1 MKCYE
6 QKSESKSYKDNLNLL
21 GNKVECD
28 LGFRSFLEQLSKS
41 GELTRISKEVSTEH
55 EMAGI
60 IEALG
65 EKPVFFEKVKESS
78 IPVVAG
84 LVSSKDL
91 ISRALSI
98 EKEQFLP
105 KLSSA
110 IENPVPPDLIEE
122 GECQEIVEKSV
133 DLTKLPIMRYTEKDG
148 GKYIASA
155 VSIIRD
161 PEFGAR
167 NMCFHRL
174 MLLDRNHFVARIVE
188 NRGTDTALKKAGGEL
203 DIAICIGNSTP
214 VLLAAATSLPMG
226 VDELG
231 MANALEKTQLVKC
244 KTIDVEVPKDCEIVL
259 EGRITTEKAPEGPF
273 LDLTGIVDR
282 VRQQPIIEVKC
293 VTHREEPIYQTILAG
308 RNEHKFL
315 MGMPKEPTIF
325 NEVNKVCEC
334 KDVYITP
341 GGCSWLHAVVQIKK
355 RNPDDGKKAIAA
367 ASKGH
372 KSLKHCVIVDDDI
385 NIYDP
390 NDVEWAIATRF
401 QADKDAV
408 ISPNQPGS
416 SLDPS
421 GDLTEGRKATTCK
434 MGLDATI
441 PLTTTGKG
449 FKKEGYKKVDL
460 NKFL

>member
-1 MKCYE
+1 
-6 QKSESKSYKDNLNLL
+6 
-21 GNKVECD
+21 
-28 LGFRSFLEQLSKS
+28 LGFRSFLKQLDKN
-41 GELTRISKEVSTEH
+41 GELIRIRKEVSTEYD
-55 EMAGI
+55 MAGI
-60 IEALG
+60 IDALG

-78 IPVVAG
+78 LPVVAG
-84 LVSSKDL
+84 LVSSKEL
-91 ISRALSI
+91 IARALNI
-98 EKEQFLP
+98 KKEQLLH

-110 IENPVPPDLIEE
+110 IENPLPPDVVKK
-122 GECQEIVEKSV
+122 GECQEIVEKDV
-133 DLTKLPIMRYTEKDG
+133 DLTKLPIMTYTEKDG

-155 VSIIRD
+155 IAIIKD
-161 PEFGAR
+161 PELGR
-167 NMCFHRL
+167 NTSFHRL
-174 MLLDRNHFVARIVE
+174 MLLDKNKFVARIVE
-188 NRGTDTALKKAGGEL
+188 ERGTDTALKKSGGEL
-203 DIAICIGNSTP
+203 DIAMCIGNSTA

-231 MANALEKTQLVKC
+231 MANALEKTELVKC
-244 KTIDVEVPKDCEIVL
+244 KTIDIEVPKDCEIVL
-259 EGRITTEKAPEGPF
+259 EGRITNERASEGPF
-273 LDLTGIVDR
+273 LDTTGILDR
-282 VRQQPIIEVKC
+282 IRQQPVIEVNC
-293 VTHREEPIYQTILAG
+293 ITHREKPIYQTLLPG

-315 MGMPKEPTIF
+315 MGMPREPTIF

-355 RNPDDGKKAIAA
+355 KNPDDGKKAIKAA
-367 ASKGH
+367 FEGH
-372 KSLKHCVIVDDDI
+372 TSLKHCVIVDDDI

-408 ISPNQPGS
+408 ILPKQRGS

-421 GDLTEGRKATTCK
+421 GDLTEGKKATTCK

-441 PLTTTGKG
+441 PFEATGKG
-449 FKKEGYKKVDL
+449 FKKGQYRKVDL

>member
-1 MKCYE
+1 
-6 QKSESKSYKDNLNLL
+6 
-21 GNKVECD
+21 
-28 LGFRSFLEQLSKS
+28 LGFRSFLEQL
-41 GELTRISKEVSTEH
+41 ERDEVLTRIRKEVSTEY

-60 IEALG
+60 IDALS
-65 EKPVFFEKVKESS
+65 EKPVFFEKVRESS

-84 LVSSKDL
+84 LVSSKEL
-91 ISRALSI
+91 IARALNI
-98 EKEQFLP
+98 KKEQLLH

-110 IENPVPPDLIEE
+110 IENPLSPDVVEK
-122 GECQEIVEKSV
+122 GECQEIVEKDV

-155 VSIIRD
+155 IAVVKD
-161 PEFGAR
+161 PELGR
-167 NMCFHRL
+167 NTCFHRL
-174 MLLDRNHFVARIVE
+174 MLLDKDKFVARIVE
-188 NRGTDTALKKAGGEL
+188 ERGTDTALKKSGGEL
-203 DIAICIGNSTP
+203 DIALCIGNSTA

-231 MANALEKTQLVKC
+231 MANALEKTELVKC
-244 KTIDVEVPKDCEIVL
+244 KTIDVEVPRDCEIVL
-259 EGRITTEKAPEGPF
+259 EGRITKERAPEGPF
-273 LDLTGIVDR
+273 LDLTGIVDK
-282 VRQQPIIEVKC
+282 VRQQPVIQIKC
-293 VTHREEPIYQTILAG
+293 ITHREKPIYQTILAG

-355 RNPDDGKKAIAA
+355 QNPDDGKKAIRAA
-367 ASKGH
+367 FEGH
-372 KSLKHCVIVDDDI
+372 KSLKHCVVVDDDI

-390 NDVEWAIATRF
+390 HEVEWAIATRF
-401 QADKDAV
+401 QADKDAL
-408 ISPNQPGS
+408 ILPNQSGS

-421 GDLTEGRKATTCK
+421 GDLTEGKKATTCK

-441 PLTTTGKG
+441 PFKETGKG
-449 FKKEGYKKVDL
+449 FKKEEYRKVDL
-460 NKFL
+460 HKFL

>member
-1 MKCYE
+1 
-6 QKSESKSYKDNLNLL
+6 
-21 GNKVECD
+21 
-28 LGFRSFLEQLSKS
+28 LGFRSFLEQLDRN
-41 GELTRISKEVSTEH
+41 GELMKIGKEVSTEY

-60 IEALG
+60 VDALG
-65 EKPVFFEKVKESS
+65 EKPVFFGKVKESS

-84 LVSSKDL
+84 LVSSKEL
-91 ISRALSI
+91 IARALNI
-98 EKEQFLP
+98 KKEQLLH

-110 IENPVPPDLIEE
+110 IENPLPPDVVEN
-122 GECQEIVEKSV
+122 GECQEMVEKDV

-155 VSIIRD
+155 IAVVKD
-161 PEFGAR
+161 PELGR
-167 NMCFHRL
+167 NTCFHRL
-174 MLLDRNHFVARIVE
+174 MLLDKNKFVARIVE
-188 NRGTDTALKKAGGEL
+188 ERGTDTALKKSGGEL
-203 DIAICIGNSTP
+203 DIALCIGNSTA
-214 VLLAAATSLPMG
+214 VLLAASTSLPKG

-231 MANALEKTQLVKC
+231 MANVLEKTELVKC
-244 KTIDVEVPKDCEIVL
+244 RTIDVEVPRDCEIVL
-259 EGRITTEKAPEGPF
+259 EGRITKERAPEGPF
-273 LDLTGIVDR
+273 LDLTGIVDK
-282 VRQQPIIEVKC
+282 VRQQPVIQIKC
-293 VTHREEPIYQTILAG
+293 ITHREKPIYQTILAG

-355 RNPDDGKKAIAA
+355 QNLDDGKKAIRAA
-367 ASKGH
+367 FEGH
-372 KSLKHCVIVDDDI
+372 KSLKHCVVVDDDI
-385 NIYDP
+385 NIYDQ
-390 NDVEWAIATRF
+390 NEVEWAIATRF

-408 ISPNQPGS
+408 ILPNQTGS

-421 GDLTEGRKATTCK
+421 GDLTEGKKATTCK

-441 PLTTTGKG
+441 PFKETGKG
-449 FKKEGYKKVDL
+449 FEKEEYRKVDL

>member
-1 MKCYE
+1 LG
-6 QKSESKSYKDNLNLL
+6 QLDKD
-21 GNKVECD
+21 
-28 LGFRSFLEQLSKS
+28 
-41 GELTRISKEVSTEH
+41 GELVRIRKEVSTEY

-60 IEALG
+60 IDALG

-78 IPVVAG
+78 IPVAAG
-84 LVSSKDL
+84 LVSSKEL
-91 ISRALSI
+91 IAKALNI
-98 EKEQFLP
+98 KKEQLLH
-105 KLSSA
+105 KLSNA
-110 IENPVPPDLIEE
+110 IENPLPPDVVEK
-122 GECQEIVEKSV
+122 GECQEIVENDV

-155 VSIIRD
+155 IAIIKD
-161 PEFGAR
+161 PEFGR
-167 NMCFHRL
+167 NTCFHRL
-174 MLLDRNHFVARIVE
+174 ILLDKNKFVARIVE
-188 NRGTDTALKKAGGEL
+188 ERGTDTALKKSGGEL
-203 DIAICIGNSTP
+203 DIALCIGNSTA

-231 MANALEKTQLVKC
+231 MANALEKTELVKC
-244 KTIDVEVPKDCEIVL
+244 KTIDVEVPRDCEIVL
-259 EGRITTEKAPEGPF
+259 EGRITKERVSEGPF
-273 LDLTGIVDR
+273 LDLTGILDK
-282 VRQQPIIEVKC
+282 VRQQPVIEVNC
-293 VTHREEPIYQTILAG
+293 ITHREKPIYQTILAG

-315 MGMPKEPTIF
+315 MGMPREPTIF

-355 RNPDDGKKAIAA
+355 QNPDDGKKAIKAA
-367 ASKGH
+367 FEGH
-372 KSLKHCVIVDDDI
+372 KSLKHCVVVDDDI

-390 NDVEWAIATRF
+390 NEVEWAIATRF

-408 ISPNQPGS
+408 ILPNQRGS

-421 GDLTEGRKATTCK
+421 GDLAEGKKATTCK

-441 PLTTTGKG
+441 PFKETGKG
-449 FKKEGYKKVDL
+449 FEKEEYRKVDL